1 MNIIDK
7 LKWRYAT
14 KLFDNS
20 KKISSANLDIL
31 KESMRLAP
39 TSYGMQQ
46 LRVLH
51 IKTNELKEA
60 IQEASFGQ
68 KQVTTASDLFIIAV
82 KSEVKEKDILNYIGL
97 IAQERGVNID
107 SLEAYKKRL
116 TDSILPLTPEKQS
129 EWLFKQSYILLG
141 FLLETAALLDID
153 ACPMEGFDKAAV
165 DKLLELDK
173 LGIKSSLIIPVGYR
187 SVDDKFQENKK
198 TRLANND
205 FFIEF

>member
-1 MNIIDK
+1 MNIVDK

-14 KLFDNS
+14 KLFDSS

-46 LRVLH
+46 LKVLH
-51 IKTNELKEA
+51 ITNSNLKEA
-60 IQEASFGQ
+60 IQDASFGQ

-82 KSEVKEKDILNYIGL
+82 KSKVNEKDILNYISL
-97 IAQERGVNID
+97 IAQERGVNVD
-107 SLEAYKKRL
+107 SLEAYKKRI
-116 TDSILPLTPEKQS
+116 TDSILTLTPEKQS

-141 FLLETAALLDID
+141 FLLETAALLEID
-153 ACPMEGFDKAAV
+153 ACPMEGFDKASV
-165 DKLLELDK
+165 DEILGLEK
-173 LGIKSSLIIPVGYR
+173 LGLKSSLIIPVGYR
-187 SVDDKFQENKK
+187 SIEDKFQDNKK
-198 TRLANND
+198 TRVANND